1 MVRYWLSHHT
11 LLKSEGFD
19 MVPVIRGDGSVIGVV
34 TEGNIST
41 QILSG
46 RIKSDNVSVEKARVI
61 YKTFRKIGMNDKLA
75 DLAHALDLEPFVLV
89 VTEQRC
95 YNVENKID
103 TKIVVSGIITRIDLL
118 DYISKGGEDGAGM

>member
-1 MVRYWLSHHT
+1 
-11 LLKSEGFD
+11 
-19 MVPVIRGDGSVIGVV
+19 MVPVIGGDGSVIGVV

>member
-1 MVRYWLSHHT
+1 
-11 LLKSEGFD
+11 

-61 YKTFRKIGMNDKLA
+61 YKTFRKNRMNDKLA

>member
-11 LLKSEGFD
+11 LLKSEDFD